1 MKLTLEAQKEIAHD
15 WFKFLQN
22 QIYKEFEILEKEA
35 TKGNAKPKVFII
47 SALKYGRGKNS
58 ALKQLNNI

>member
-35 TKGNAKPKVFII
+35 TKGNAKPKVFIKKI
-47 SALKYGRGKNS
+47 GKKIMIMMVVELS
-58 ALKQLNNI
+58 IF